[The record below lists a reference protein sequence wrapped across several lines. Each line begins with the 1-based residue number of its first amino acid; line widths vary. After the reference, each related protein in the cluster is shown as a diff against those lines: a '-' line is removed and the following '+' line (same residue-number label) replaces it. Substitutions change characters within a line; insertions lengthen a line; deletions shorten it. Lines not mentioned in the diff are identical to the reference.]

1 MGSRLQHTLD
11 AFSEEIEEGP
21 TDLQDVALVAA
32 LDSALAKPVKL
43 RTTRGQRILCFIPLP
58 PCSSAIIWPLG
69 ALGIGALGAGAL
81 GAGALGAGVLGAGA
95 LGAGA
100 MGAIGSNLG
109 RPTAGGPSQ
118 STGGGIPAGF
128 TPCDCCRGGRPSI
141 CDRLADFDCRYC

>member
-58 PCSSAIIWPLG
+58 LRRIILGDPKLLKILISAFLY
-69 ALGIGALGAGAL
+69 LE
-81 GAGALGAGVLGAGA
+81 
-95 LGAGA
+95 
-100 MGAIGSNLG
+100 N
-109 RPTAGGPSQ
+109 T
-118 STGGGIPAGF
+118 
-128 TPCDCCRGGRPSI
+128 
-141 CDRLADFDCRYC
+141 FDCAM

>member
-81 GAGALGAGVLGAGA
+81 GAGVLGAGA

-100 MGAIGSNLG
+100 IGALGSNLG
-109 RPTAGGPSQ
+109 RPTAGGPGQ
-118 STGGGIPAGF
+118 STGGGF
-128 TPCDCCRGGRPSI
+128 TPCDCCRGSRPSI